1 MNNCVVYLFA
11 VKDTKIGYHNPPFL
25 AANGFEA
32 KHVTKQSL
40 THVPEAER
48 VTLDDLCLVQIG
60 TYDMNTGIVAPDY
73 QEVCSIISL
82 VGD

>member
-1 MNNCVVYLFA
+1 MNNCTVFLFA

-25 AANGFEA
+25 AANCFEA

-40 THVPEAER
+40 IHVPESER

-60 TYDMNTGIVAPDY
+60 IYDMNSGIVTSDY
-73 QEVCSIISL
+73 QEVCSISSL